1 MKGAHSVKRTDRPR
15 SARKGRGKVVAIVIC
30 VILVLALAGGV
41 IFLFATGKVELP
53 SFALQQAS
61 SPASSS
67 NSNASSSSSES
78 SQGSDASGSAEAT
91 ESGSSSVATVPA
103 SQVYTNAVFGYQLDV
118 PEGFVLGSE
127 VDNGAGVILTNSKL
141 RMTANVTGY
150 NNVDNLDVD
159 AIMNSLWSGS
169 EDSIARAEG
178 NRVITLSVRRR
189 IRIHFYWVNIGPGSI
204 NQMEIR
210 LPLQDDNRDE
220 LDAAQS
226 LMQGFIPGDLNI
238 VH

>member
-1 MKGAHSVKRTDRPR
+1 MKGAHSVKRTGKPK

-30 VILVLALAGGV
+30 VILVLALAGGAV
-41 IFLFATGKVELP
+41 FLFATGKVELP
-53 SFALQQAS
+53 GFAPRQAS

-67 NSNASSSSSES
+67 SSSVSSPSSES
-78 SQGSDASGSAEAT
+78 SQETDAFGSAGAIEG
-91 ESGSSSVATVPA
+91 GSSSTAAVPA
-103 SQVYTNAVFGYQLDV
+103 SQVYANAGFGYQLDV

-127 VDNGAGVILTNSKL
+127 VDNGAGVILTNSNL

-150 NNVDNLDVD
+150 NNVDNLDAD
-159 AIMNSLWSGS
+159 AIMNSLWNGS

-178 NRVITLSVRRR
+178 NRVI
-189 IRIHFYWVNIGPGSI
+189 IYQYDDEYEYFYWVNIGPGSI

-210 LPLQDDNRDE
+210 YPLQDDNRDE
-220 LDAAQS
+220 LDAVQA

-238 VH
+238 AH

>member
-1 MKGAHSVKRTDRPR
+1 MKGAHSVKRTGKPK

-30 VILVLALAGGV
+30 VILVLALAGGA

-53 SFALQQAS
+53 GFAPQQATN
-61 SPASSS
+61 PTSSS
-67 NSNASSSSSES
+67 NSGASSPSSEP
-78 SQGSDASGSAEAT
+78 SQETDTSGSAGAT
-91 ESGSSSVATVPA
+91 EGGSSSASTVPA

-127 VDNGAGVILTNSKL
+127 VDNGAGVILTNSNL
-141 RMTANVTGY
+141 RMTADVTGY
-150 NNVDNLDVD
+150 NNVDNLDAD
-159 AIMNSLWSGS
+159 ALMNSLWNGS

-178 NRVITLSVRRR
+178 NRVI
-189 IRIHFYWVNIGPGSI
+189 IYQYDDEYEYFYWVNIGPGSI

-210 LPLQDDNRDE
+210 YPLQDDNRDE

-238 VH
+238 AH

>member
-150 NNVDNLDVD
+150 NNVDNLDAD

-178 NRVITLSVRRR
+178 NRVI
-189 IRIHFYWVNIGPGSI
+189 IYQYDDEYEYFYWVNIGPGSI

-210 LPLQDDNRDE
+210 YPLQDDNRDE

-238 VH
+238 AH

>member
-53 SFALQQAS
+53 GFALQQAS

-91 ESGSSSVATVPA
+91 ESGSSSAATVPA

-150 NNVDNLDVD
+150 NNVENLDAD
-159 AIMNSLWSGS
+159 AIMNSLWNGS

-178 NRVITLSVRRR
+178 NRVI
-189 IRIHFYWVNIGPGSI
+189 IYQYDDEYEYFYWVNIGPGSI

-210 LPLQDDNRDE
+210 YPLQDDNRDE

-238 VH
+238 AH

>member
-15 SARKGRGKVVAIVIC
+15 SARKGRGKVVAIIIC

-41 IFLFATGKVELP
+41 IFLFATGNVELP
-53 SFALQQAS
+53 GFASQQAS
-61 SPASSS
+61 SPTSSS
-67 NSNASSSSSES
+67 SSNASSPSSES

-91 ESGSSSVATVPA
+91 ESGSSSAATVPA

-150 NNVDNLDVD
+150 NNVENLDAD
-159 AIMNSLWSGS
+159 AIMNSLWNGS

-178 NRVITLSVRRR
+178 NRVI
-189 IRIHFYWVNIGPGSI
+189 IYQYDDEYEYFYWVNIGPGSI

-210 LPLQDDNRDE
+210 YSLQDDNRDE

-238 VH
+238 AH

>member
-1 MKGAHSVKRTDRPR
+1 MKGAHSVKRADKPK

-30 VILVLALAGGV
+30 VILVLALAGGAV
-41 IFLFATGKVELP
+41 FLFATGKVELP
-53 SFALQQAS
+53 GFAPRQAS

-67 NSNASSSSSES
+67 SSSVSSPSSES
-78 SQGSDASGSAEAT
+78 SQETDASGSAGAT
-91 ESGSSSVATVPA
+91 EGGSSSAAAVPA
-103 SQVYTNAVFGYQLDV
+103 SQVYANALFGYQLDV

-127 VDNGAGVILTNSKL
+127 VDNGAGVILTNSNL

-150 NNVDNLDVD
+150 NNADNLDAD
-159 AIMNSLWSGS
+159 AIMNSLWNGS

-178 NRVITLSVRRR
+178 NRVI
-189 IRIHFYWVNIGPGSI
+189 IYQYDDEYEYFYWVNIGPGSI

-210 LPLQDDNRDE
+210 YPLQDDNRDE

-238 VH
+238 AH

>member
-15 SARKGRGKVVAIVIC
+15 AARKGRGKVVAIVIC

-53 SFALQQAS
+53 GFASQQAS

-67 NSNASSSSSES
+67 SSNASSPSSES

-91 ESGSSSVATVPA
+91 ESGSSSAATVPA

-150 NNVDNLDVD
+150 NNVDNLDAD
-159 AIMNSLWSGS
+159 AIMNSLWNGS

-178 NRVITLSVRRR
+178 NRVI
-189 IRIHFYWVNIGPGSI
+189 IYQYDDEYEYFYWVNIGPGSI

-210 LPLQDDNRDE
+210 YPLQDDNRDE

-238 VH
+238 AH

>member
-41 IFLFATGKVELP
+41 IFLFTTGKVELP
-53 SFALQQAS
+53 GFASQQAS

-67 NSNASSSSSES
+67 SSNASSPSSES

-91 ESGSSSVATVPA
+91 ESGSSSAATVPA

-150 NNVDNLDVD
+150 NNVDNLDAD
-159 AIMNSLWSGS
+159 AIMNSLWNGS

-178 NRVITLSVRRR
+178 NRVI
-189 IRIHFYWVNIGPGSI
+189 IYQYDDEYEYFYWVNIGPGSI

-210 LPLQDDNRDE
+210 YPLQDDNRDE
-220 LDAAQS
+220 LDASQS

-238 VH
+238 AH

>member
-150 NNVDNLDVD
+150 NNVDNLDAD

-178 NRVITLSVRRR
+178 NRVI
-189 IRIHFYWVNIGPGSI
+189 IYQYDDEYEYFYWVNIGPGSI

-210 LPLQDDNRDE
+210 YPLQDDNRDE

>member
-1 MKGAHSVKRTDRPR
+1 MKGAHSVKRADKPK

-30 VILVLALAGGV
+30 VILVLALARTAV
-41 IFLFATGKVELP
+41 FLFATGKVELP
-53 SFALQQAS
+53 GFAPRQAS

-67 NSNASSSSSES
+67 SSGVSSPSSES
-78 SQGSDASGSAEAT
+78 SQETDAFDSAGAIEG
-91 ESGSSSVATVPA
+91 GSSSTAAVPA
-103 SQVYTNAVFGYQLDV
+103 SQVYANAGFGYQLDV

-127 VDNGAGVILTNSKL
+127 VDNGAGVILTNSNL

-150 NNVDNLDVD
+150 NNVDNLDAD
-159 AIMNSLWSGS
+159 AIMNSLWNGS

-178 NRVITLSVRRR
+178 NRVI
-189 IRIHFYWVNIGPGSI
+189 IYQYDDEYEYFYWVNIGPGSI

-210 LPLQDDNRDE
+210 YPLQDDNRDE

-238 VH
+238 AH